1 MNDDIA
7 TIINQRSIVTQATEK
22 TLARTA
28 NPSMA
33 VSFGDDFLALPVATD
48 KNQRIAMYRSIAA
61 YPICRWCLDEIAD
74 DFIHEDENGDV
85 ITLKL
90 PARLNATQT
99 DVI

>member
-1 MNDDIA
+1 
-7 TIINQRSIVTQATEK
+7 
-22 TLARTA
+22 
-28 NPSMA
+28 MA

-48 KNQRIAMYRSIAA
+48 KNQRISMYRSIAA

-90 PARLNATQT
+90 PTRLNATQT